1 MIHIWS
7 EYYCTA
13 WYMNSIFK
21 NGFMA
26 ENCHYSFTI
35 GPFLEFKPPL
45 FVTILFAPLFCLE
58 IVGNKSIVN
67 LYCNKTRGSTINVPS
82 FLGGNLSEGSF
93 SYFSSWPK
101 KCLLGCIIYLWSKVP
116 NEATYF
122 GRFGIDISFGPNSS
136 KEKKFAKLIH
146 SYTGWSLIVVPK
158 GLDSNF
164 YSN

>member
-1 MIHIWS
+1 MDNSSISIEGLQLGCDLIVISLGFTHFKHIDDTYIWS

-45 FVTILFAPLFCLE
+45 FVTILFAPLFCQE

-82 FLGGNLSEGSF
+82 FLGENFSEGAF
-93 SYFSSWPK
+93 SYFSS
-101 KCLLGCIIYLWSKVP
+101 
-116 NEATYF
+116 
-122 GRFGIDISFGPNSS
+122 
-136 KEKKFAKLIH
+136 
-146 SYTGWSLIVVPK
+146 
-158 GLDSNF
+158 
-164 YSN
+164 